1 MDTPNRIIRIIF
13 LDFKKAFDPI
23 DYNVLLK
30 DMKSIGVRMAL
41 IKWFTIYLN
50 EGSHYTE
57 LGTDTS
63 DLRVIRGGVP
73 QGSKIGPTAFI
84 IKINNL
90 PSVIREE
97 MSQIMATNSEACAVV
112 ENDVIMFMDDSTLY
126 EVLDVSTHTSG
137 LPIGGL
143 LGKINGL
150 LNLLMIY

>member
-23 DYNVLLK
+23 DHNVLLK
-30 DMKSIGVRMAL
+30 DMKSIGVGMAL
-41 IKWFTIYLN
+41 IKWFATYLN
-50 EGSHYTE
+50 KRSHYTQ
-57 LGTDTS
+57 LGNDTS
-63 DLRVIRGGVP
+63 ELHSWRGA
-73 QGSKIGPTAFI
+73 QGGKIGPTAFI

-112 ENDVIMFMDDSTLY
+112 ENDVIMFMVDSTLY

-143 LGKINGL
+143 LWKILIRL
-150 LNLLMIY
+150 LNLLRIY